1 MSTNHWATIPLKS
14 LGEFRNGVNF
24 DKSKKGVGEIGL
36 INVKDIFADIPR
48 IDFEALDKVDLA
60 NEKGIE
66 RFYVQSGDLF
76 FVRSSVKRDGVGL
89 VSMSDHDNNKAIHC
103 GFVIRFRPDS
113 SKVNSRFLAY
123 LLRSPLY
130 RQKIIGISGGSA
142 IINVSQDTLGNLA
155 IDIPPIATQ
164 ERIANVISTY
174 DELILNNVRR
184 ISILEQMAQALYQE
198 WFGKVDKE
206 SLPKGWEVKTLGDI
220 AQEIRRNV
228 HPNDLDPETPYFG
241 LEHLPRKSIAL
252 SEWGKAG
259 DVQSTKLAFKK
270 GEILFG
276 KIRPY
281 FHKVG
286 VAPLDGVASSDTII
300 ITPKSPEYF
309 GHVLSYIFSQ
319 EFVNHA
325 TRTSQ
330 GTKMP
335 RANWGVLVKY
345 PIIIPPKPILEQ
357 FNQTIND
364 FVSLIQNLL
373 FRNRNLRQTRD
384 LLLPRLV
391 SGEIDMSSLS

>member
-1 MSTNHWATIPLKS
+1 MTSWQTFK
-14 LGEFRNGVNF
+14 LGEICTMKYG
-24 DKSKKGVGEIGL
+24 KMPKKIDLVAKGYPVFTGYHVAGYHKEFMFEEPQIIVVARGVGGAGDIKMSPPFAYITNISIAL
-36 INVKDIFADIPR
+36 NVDQNRIDKKFLYYRLSSNSLRELRTGAAQPQIIIADLLKYKVNVPPLPHQRRIADILSAY
-48 IDFEALDKVDLA
+48 DDL
-60 NEKGIE
+60 IE
-66 RFYVQSGDLF
+66 
-76 FVRSSVKRDGVGL
+76 
-89 VSMSDHDNNKAIHC
+89 NN
-103 GFVIRFRPDS
+103 
-113 SKVNSRFLAY
+113 
-123 LLRSPLY
+123 
-130 RQKIIGISGGSA
+130 
-142 IINVSQDTLGNLA
+142 T
-155 IDIPPIATQ
+155 
-164 ERIANVISTY
+164 
-174 DELILNNVRR
+174 RR
-184 ISILEQMAQALYQE
+184 IRILEQMAKAVYQE

-206 SLPKGWEVKTLGDI
+206 SLPKGWEEKTLGDI
-220 AQEIRRNV
+220 AQDIRRNV
-228 HPNDLDPETPYFG
+228 HPNDIDSETPYFG

-309 GHVLSYIFSQ
+309 GLVLGCVFSE

-325 TRTSQ
+325 TQTSQ

-335 RANWGVLVKY
+335 RANWDVLVKY
-345 PIIIPPKPILEQ
+345 PVLVPPKKLLEQ
-357 FNQTIND
+357 FNNTTKD
-364 FVSLIQNLL
+364 FVELIQNLL

-391 SGEIDMSSLS
+391 SGEIEV